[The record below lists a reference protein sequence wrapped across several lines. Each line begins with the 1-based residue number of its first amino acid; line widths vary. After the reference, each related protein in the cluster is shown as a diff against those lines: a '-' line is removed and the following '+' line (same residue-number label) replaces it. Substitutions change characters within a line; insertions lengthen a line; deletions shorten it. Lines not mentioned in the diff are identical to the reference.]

1 MNCSDGRSRTLIAR
15 NRRLHSQ
22 NRDHVA
28 NLRRKVGLDGI
39 ANWGEVMYETMDEFL
54 LFYKKMIFTGW
65 DTFGPQEYVTTL
77 ISVGLV
83 GWYLM
88 RRGASM

>member
-1 MNCSDGRSRTLIAR
+1 
-15 NRRLHSQ
+15 
-22 NRDHVA
+22 
-28 NLRRKVGLDGI
+28 
-39 ANWGEVMYETMDEFL
+39 MYETMDEFL

-65 DTFGPQEYVTTL
+65 DTFGPQEYVTAL

>member
-1 MNCSDGRSRTLIAR
+1 M
-15 NRRLHSQ
+15 
-22 NRDHVA
+22 A
-28 NLRRKVGLDGI
+28 NSRRKVGLDGI

-54 LFYKKMIFTGW
+54 LFYKKMVFTGW

>member
-1 MNCSDGRSRTLIAR
+1 M
-15 NRRLHSQ
+15 
-22 NRDHVA
+22 A
-28 NLRRKVGLDGI
+28 NSRRKVGLDGI

-54 LFYKKMIFTGW
+54 LFYKKMVFTGW
-65 DTFGPQEYVTTL
+65 DRFGPQEYVTTL

>member
-1 MNCSDGRSRTLIAR
+1 MNCSDGRRRSLIAR
-15 NRRLHSQ
+15 NHRLHSQ

-65 DTFGPQEYVTTL
+65 DTFGPQEYVTAL

>member
-1 MNCSDGRSRTLIAR
+1 
-15 NRRLHSQ
+15 
-22 NRDHVA
+22 
-28 NLRRKVGLDGI
+28 
-39 ANWGEVMYETMDEFL
+39 MYETMDEFL
-54 LFYKKMIFTGW
+54 QFYKKMLFNGW
-65 DTFGPQEYVTTL
+65 NDFGPQEYVTTL